1 MMDSQQNP
9 YQEQTNDGKQEE
21 QFLGQQGAWGQ
32 PPWRDGPP
40 PKQITQPANPY
51 YYQTYFPKK
60 KKSLAWLWIILGLVC
75 FFGLIV
81 LGLNMVDIDNM
92 AVINRD
98 YIATLHIQGTM
109 TSVDSS
115 TYSQAYLL
123 DTIDQLIND
132 KHNVGLMLYI
142 DSPGGE
148 VYTIDELYMK
158 LNEYKL
164 VTERP
169 IYAYCA
175 QMAASGGYYTAMAA
189 EQVYSNRNGWVG
201 SIGVIL
207 GTYIDISDFLTEH
220 GIKTNTFVSGPNKG
234 MGSIY
239 AEMTEEH
246 QEIVQSLIDE
256 S

>member
-1 MMDSQQNP
+1 MMDGQQNP
-9 YQEQTNDGKQEE
+9 YQGQTNNDRQEE

-32 PPWRDGPP
+32 SPWRDGPP
-40 PKQITQPANPY
+40 PNMGQTPY

-60 KKSLAWLWIILGLVC
+60 KKNLAWLWVILSLAC
-75 FFGLIV
+75 FFGLIA
-81 LGLNMVDIDNM
+81 LGLNMLDIDNM
-92 AVINRD
+92 AVINKD

-109 TSVDSS
+109 TSADNS

-132 KHNVGLMLYI
+132 NHNVGLMLYI

-175 QMAASGGYYTAMAA
+175 QMAACGG
-189 EQVYSNRNGWVG
+189 
-201 SIGVIL
+201 
-207 GTYIDISDFLTEH
+207 
-220 GIKTNTFVSGPNKG
+220 
-234 MGSIY
+234 
-239 AEMTEEH
+239 
-246 QEIVQSLIDE
+246 
-256 S
+256 